1 MCQLMTL
8 KNTLLT
14 MHDDDLEYEIF
25 ANLFIEK
32 KQLWNYFSSMPK
44 NCLDH
49 LELQ

>member
-1 MCQLMTL
+1 MTV

-14 MHDDDLEYEIF
+14 MHDDELGYEIF
-25 ANLFIEK
+25 ANVFIK
-32 KQLWNYFSSMPK
+32 SKQLWNYFSSMPK